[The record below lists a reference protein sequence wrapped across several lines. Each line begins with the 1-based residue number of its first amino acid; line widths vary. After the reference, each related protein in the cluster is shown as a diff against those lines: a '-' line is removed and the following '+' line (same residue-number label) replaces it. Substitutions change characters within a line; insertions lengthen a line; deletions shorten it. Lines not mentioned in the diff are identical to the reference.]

1 MRPPISL
8 NEEHKQRDAADES
21 HRAVTRSWAP
31 KDEASLFPKH
41 FILTTLYP

>member
-8 NEEHKQRDAADES
+8 NDEHKQRDAADES

-31 KDEASLFPKH
+31 KKMKESSSQTILF
-41 FILTTLYP
+41 